1 MMFKRFIF
9 NLLLKWGKEIF
20 SFEFQKILHKHAV
33 KLSEE
38 YYTSETPL
46 TDFFNQ
52 ENYFKNDNYRLLDA
66 GCSGGISFYW
76 HRIKDL
82 SVVGIDLAKE
92 EIDRLNREKKS
103 NSEKYVYAQ
112 IVNKKK
118 VETKFI
124 NNFDQ
129 RSNEIGFNDTGA
141 KKIQDLFDKLSIKK
155 KRIATSDMRVE
166 SLTKNIEK
174 KTLKEICEENNFEKV
189 NFVDIDLDSHSLL
202 GLYSLENLIK
212 TPELFGIKI
221 EVVFPEKLHG
231 DYFLKI
237 CEFMHEFN
245 YSLVK
250 VLPKKYGTYELP
262 NQFMY
267 DIAAQSIDGFDHQGD
282 LIYIKTINHDTI
294 KGLDKVNFC
303 KFLTTLEMINLQGFA
318 IKLLDLEKKKFFNDE
333 TKKKFK
339 DLLTIVPSKANFGKV
354 MSHDK
359 YKNKIEK
366 DPYSLMKYV
375 ETN

>member
-1 MMFKRFIF
+1 MFKRFIF
-9 NLLLKWGKEIF
+9 NLLLKCGKKIF
-20 SFEFQKILHKHAV
+20 SFEFQKILHRHAV

-52 ENYFKNDNYRLLDA
+52 ENYFKNDNYKLLDA

-103 NSEKYVYAQ
+103 NSEQYVYAQ

-124 NNFDQ
+124 NNFD
-129 RSNEIGFNDTGA
+129 RNNEIGFNDTGA
-141 KKIQDLFDKLSIKK
+141 KKIQDLFDKLSIKN
-155 KRIATSDMRVE
+155 KRIVSAETRVE
-166 SLTKNIEK
+166 NLIKNIEK

-221 EVVFPEKLHG
+221 EVVFPEKTHG

-303 KFLTTLEMINLQGFA
+303 KFLTTLELINLQGFA
-318 IKLLDLEKKKFFNDE
+318 IKLLDLEKNKFFNDE

-354 MSHDK
+354 MSHDE
-359 YKNKIEK
+359 YTNKIEK

-375 ETN
+375 KTN